1 MPLRRT
7 LKPLLLLILATLA
20 CGFPA
25 PSTEPTPLPASAVS
39 ATPSSEPE
47 QALPVSLSRA
57 VSAGVEAGSWTEA
70 EGLIRGL
77 RYLTGEVSAEEIF
90 GDQPLMSAEGT
101 RVVRRAQVYLADP
114 ANSEGRDEMARLLA
128 MLVPS
133 RETLDRFSQ
142 PASAARLGPGLA
154 RPGPRPPGDSVE
166 CRRLWLNGFEREE
179 DGSQLICLEYDEIRV
194 GGLAHRIYYPSY
206 WEANAPERALL
217 EPTRD
222 ALRRSLETYNG
233 YGPRPVVG
241 TDIVFTDLG
250 AVDESGPRDDVLAAA
265 DEILHA
271 ERCHVAVFPTGAYV
285 ALRDDAAGD
294 SGGQAFGVLL
304 QTIAHELFHCYQY
317 TNLAEQESGPDGD
330 AADWWIEGSAE
341 YFGSVVY
348 PSVNAEFGYL
358 GRLDGLSVN
367 TSLIFID
374 YPAYAFFEYLD
385 AQGGM
390 SPRGV
395 ITDIL
400 LQMPQSGG
408 YDEQQAALSGVP
420 GMADAF
426 HYFGQAYLDKQLHD
440 LGGGTLPV
448 HPQEGD
454 ASDFPIG
461 PGEAHFAAD
470 PFVLH
475 RYRLRFAE
483 NARFTVAQE
492 TQGESHDSARP
503 VSAPGAW
510 SEIPQQLDTACG
522 DSQYVLLFTS
532 VVPPGGDEVRLDL
545 RTTGE
550 EAEEGQPCDECIVG
564 TWVLDN
570 ASAFLHATGESANA
584 DSGIAGTGVSV
595 SPKEILGVMRLT
607 FLPGGTA
614 RGAQEGWGL
623 TSQLV
628 GPDGQFETAV
638 SYTGSGSA
646 AWKVDVD
653 EDAGQRILTFERGEF
668 DLIAEIFNQGVPV
681 VARPMDES
689 NAWFFLSGAQPFA
702 CTATAL
708 TYNAD
713 DPLGP
718 IVFHRGTAEAEAP

>member
-1 MPLRRT
+1 M
-7 LKPLLLLILATLA
+7 
-20 CGFPA
+20 
-25 PSTEPTPLPASAVS
+25 
-39 ATPSSEPE
+39 
-47 QALPVSLSRA
+47 SRA
-57 VSAGVEAGSWTEA
+57 VSAGVETGRWTEA
-70 EGLIRGL
+70 EGIVRTL
-77 RYLTGEVSAEEIF
+77 RYLAGELSAEEVF

-114 ANSEGRDEMARLLA
+114 GNTEGRDEIARLLA

-142 PASAARLGPGLA
+142 PASAARLGAGLA
-154 RPGPRPPGDSVE
+154 RPGQRPPGDSVE
-166 CRRLWLNGFEREE
+166 CRTLWLTGFEREE
-179 DGSQLICLEYDEIRV
+179 DGSELICLEYDEIRV
-194 GGLAHRIYYPSY
+194 GGLAHRVYYPSY
-206 WEANAPERALL
+206 WEDAAPERALL

-222 ALRRSLETYNG
+222 ALRRSLETYNE

-250 AVDESGPRDDVLAAA
+250 AEDESGPRDDVLAAA
-265 DEILHA
+265 DEILRA

-285 ALRDDAAGD
+285 ALRDESVGGSGDAR
-294 SGGQAFGVLL
+294 FGTLL

-390 SPRGV
+390 SPEGV
-395 ITDIL
+395 ITGIL
-400 LQMPQSGG
+400 SQMPQSGG
-408 YDEQQAALSGVP
+408 YDEQQGALAGVP

-426 HYFGQAYLDKQLHD
+426 HDFGRAYLDKQLHD

-448 HPQEGD
+448 HPQMGD
-454 ASDFPIG
+454 DSNFPIG
-461 PGEAHFAAD
+461 HGEAHFAAD

-475 RYRLRFAE
+475 RYRLSFAE

-492 TQGESHDSARP
+492 TQGDSRDSARP
-503 VSAPGAW
+503 ASAPGAW
-510 SEIPQQLDTACG
+510 SEIPPQLDTACG
-522 DSQYVLLFTS
+522 DSEYVLLFTS
-532 VVPPGGDEVRLDL
+532 GVPPGGDEVTLDL
-545 RTTGE
+545 DTSGE
-550 EAEEGQPCDECIVG
+550 QVEADQPCDECLVG

-570 ASAFLHATGESANA
+570 ASALLSAAGEMALA
-584 DSGIAGTGVSV
+584 DDGLAGTGVSV
-595 SPKEILGVMRLT
+595 SPTDAFGVMSLT
-607 FLPGGTA
+607 FRPGGVV
-614 RGAQEGWGL
+614 RGAQQGWGL
-623 TSQLV
+623 VSQAV
-628 GPDGQFETAV
+628 GPDGTLETGV
-638 SYTGSGSA
+638 TYTGSGSA
-646 AWKVDVD
+646 AWKVDID
-653 EDAGQRILTFERGEF
+653 EGAGQRYLTFERGEF
-668 DLIAEIFNQGVPV
+668 DLIAEVFTHGVPV
-681 VARPMDES
+681 IARPMDES

-708 TYNAD
+708 TYHAG
-713 DPLGP
+713 DPLRT
-718 IVFHRGTAEAEAP
+718 IVFHRGIAEAEAP